1 MFLVFGENL
10 HSRPQK
16 YGVPW
21 YYWILF
27 NMLGQKLFLA
37 FSVMFFANILLF
49 TCQFVDFSS
58 ADSVDPSQHFI
69 EKMPRSKGPMLTDC
83 KARDDL

>member
-1 MFLVFGENL
+1 MVLLDIIPYVGAKIIFGIFGDVFRK
-10 HSRPQK
+10 H
-16 YGVPW
+16 
-21 YYWILF
+21 I
-27 NMLGQKLFLA
+27 A
-37 FSVMFFANILLF
+37 FHMPI
-49 TCQFVDFSS
+49 VDFSS